1 MKITLCGSARFEQEF
16 HRLAKELTLAG
27 HVLYSLSV
35 FPSFAGAKN
44 WYSEDQKTIL
54 DLVHL
59 AKIDESD
66 AVMVIDVDGYIGEST
81 RREIAW
87 AKIRGKKIALLSRPE
102 TWKDWLLER

>member
-16 HRLAKELTLAG
+16 HRLARELTLAG

-35 FPSFAGAKN
+35 FPSFAGSKN
-44 WYSEDQKTIL
+44 WYSEEQKVVL

-59 AKIDESD
+59 AKIEESD
-66 AVMVIDVDGYIGEST
+66 AVLIIDVDGYIGEST

-87 AKIRGKKIALLSRPE
+87 ARIRGKRIALLSRPE
-102 TWKDWLLER
+102 TWKDLLGET